1 MKRFFTLFVVLIV
14 FNSWFN
20 APTVQAQGGPDPTL
34 AAAVRRYL
42 ELRPTDSIKW
52 KTLKKFSDSSG
63 SIKSL
68 KGLELATNLEW
79 LEIYNSPI
87 RDLTPLANLKK
98 LREIR
103 IWDSEVNDITPLS
116 GLIQLEI
123 LELTNARFRSQ
134 LSDIRP
140 VAGLTQLVYLHLSG
154 HEIKDIRPVA
164 RLRNLPGL
172 TLGGNQISDIT
183 PLAGLMQLE
192 FLAIGINQ
200 ISDITP
206 LAGLTQLQTLALNRN
221 QIGDISL
228 LARFTQLKYLHIGDN
243 EIRDITPLAG
253 LTQLAALALYDNQIK
268 DITPLTGLKR
278 LEGLDLGGNQIKD
291 ITPLT
296 GLTKLRGLG
305 LATNHIKDLSPL
317 ARLRNLQALFL
328 SCNQISNITPLTGL
342 TKLEMLDLGENPI
355 TDTDRLKTL
364 PKLTTLRLGGNPSDH
379 YILRPPIKVPDLFI
393 YFPITSQ
400 PVCPTRDP
408 KPETPPQET
417 SPQETSPQETPPQ
430 SLVSTSVNEADL
442 PPIYWVDSESN
453 TLYRLT
459 DGEVEPLLPN
469 VQNATNL
476 AIDVMNDK
484 LYWTEQTSNKTGNI
498 RCANLDGTH
507 PQLVKNLTSVPHDIA
522 LDTTGGKIYLT
533 NSWGK
538 VQRFNV
544 DGSDF
549 QPNLITGLDTPK
561 RLVLDVLS
569 SKVYWTEKSGRI
581 RRANLDGSNIQD
593 VVTGLATPMDITLF
607 RNKIYWAEKT
617 GENQGEIRHA
627 TLNGNPNPVTYTTF
641 TQGFPVGI
649 AVDALENTLYW
660 TTSRGNIGRSSLDGS
675 DFQPNLVTGLRA
687 PSALV
692 LNVEM
697 PMAVETPEILTTDA
711 VLSILPSPVPS
722 PTIGEQLTLNVNIAG
737 GKAVAGYQVT
747 VQFDA
752 TALRHVESRN
762 GDYLPSGASFVPPV
776 INRNR
781 VTLAATALTGMSNGD
796 GALATLTFE
805 VVAAKA
811 STLTLSDVLL
821 SDSKGNTVSPQVESG
836 QVTEPP
842 KPKEDVNGDG
852 VVNIQDLVLVASNFG
867 EIGQNRADVNDD
879 GIVNISDLVLVA
891 GAFGTG
897 AGAPSL
903 DPSSLERLTTA
914 DVREWLSQAH
924 QLNSISPTHQRGRL
938 VLEQLLA
945 ALVPKETLL
954 LPNYPNPFNPE
965 TWIPYQLVKAGNV
978 KIIIYDAKGTVVR
991 HMELGHQSAGY
1002 YASRSRAAYWDGR
1015 NTLGERVASGIY
1027 FYQLQTDDVSLLR
1040 KMIIL
1045 K

>member
-34 AAAVRRYL
+34 AAAVRRHL

-68 KGLELATNLEW
+68 KGLELAANLEW

-87 RDLTPLANLKK
+87 HDLTPLANLKK

-103 IWDSEVNDITPLS
+103 IWDSEVNDITPLA
-116 GLIQLEI
+116 GLIQLEV
-123 LELTNARFRSQ
+123 LSLANTRSRSQ

-140 VAGLTQLVYLHLSG
+140 VAGLTQLDYLDLSG
-154 HEIKDIRPVA
+154 HEIRDIRPVA
-164 RLRNLPGL
+164 GLRNLPGL
-172 TLGGNQISDIT
+172 GLGGNQISDIT
-183 PLAGLMQLE
+183 PLAGLTQLE
-192 FLAIGINQ
+192 SLAISINQ

-206 LAGLTQLQTLALNRN
+206 LAGLTQLETLSLAYN
-221 QIGDISL
+221 QVSDITL
-228 LARFTQLKYLHIGDN
+228 LARLRKLKALHLGDN
-243 EIRDITPLAG
+243 EISDITPLAG
-253 LTQLAALALYDNQIK
+253 LTQLAALALYDNQIN
-268 DITPLTGLKR
+268 DITSLTGLKR
-278 LEGLDLGGNQIKD
+278 LEALDLGGNQIKD
-291 ITPLT
+291 ISPLT

-305 LATNHIKDLSPL
+305 LATNHINDLSPL

-342 TKLEMLDLGENPI
+342 TKLETLDLGENRV
-355 TDTDRLKTL
+355 TDAGRLKTL
-364 PKLTTLRLGGNPSDH
+364 PKLTTLRLGGNPSAR
-379 YILRPPIKVPDLFI
+379 YPLRPPIKVPDLFI
-393 YFPITSQ
+393 YFSITSQ

-417 SPQETSPQETPPQ
+417 PPQETSPQETPPQ
-430 SLVSTSVNEADL
+430 SPVSTSVNEADL

-484 LYWTEQTSNKTGNI
+484 LYWTEQTSNKTGKI

-569 SKVYWTEKSGRI
+569 SKVYWTEKPGRI

-617 GENQGEIRHA
+617 GENQGEIRYA
-627 TLNGNPNPVTYTTF
+627 TLNGNPDPVTYTTF
-641 TQGFPVGI
+641 TEGFPVGI
-649 AVDALENTLYW
+649 AVNAMENKLYW
-660 TTSRGNIGRSSLDGS
+660 TTSLGEIGRANIDGS
-675 DFQPNLVTGLRA
+675 NFQPNVVTGLGA
-687 PSALV
+687 PGSLAIESRLPEV
-692 LNVEM
+692 LATN
-697 PMAVETPEILTTDA
+697 A
-711 VLSILPSPVPS
+711 VLSISPSSVTS
-722 PTIGEQLTLNVNIAG
+722 PAIGQRLTINLNIADG
-737 GKAVAGYQVT
+737 EAVAGYQVT
-747 VQFDA
+747 VQFNP
-752 TALRHVESRN
+752 TALRYVESRN

-852 VVNIQDLVLVASNFG
+852 VVNIQDLVLVAANLG
-867 EIGQNRADVNDD
+867 KTGQNVADVNADEV
-879 GIVNISDLVLVA
+879 VNIQDLVKVA
-891 GAFGTG
+891 GALGNAT
-897 AGAPSL
+897 AAPSL
-903 DPSSLERLTTA
+903 HPQALAMFTAA
-914 DVREWLSQAH
+914 DVQKWLSQTASVD
-924 QLNSISPTHQRGRL
+924 LTDIVSQRGIRF
-938 VLEQLLA
+938 LEQLLA
-945 ALVPKETLL
+945 ALIPKDTVL

-965 TWIPYQLVKAGNV
+965 TWIPYQLAIPADVQ
-978 KIIIYDAKGTVVR
+978 ILIYDTRGIVVR
-991 HMELGHQSAGY
+991 RLALGYQSTGY
-1002 YASRSRAAYWDGR
+1002 YTSPSRAAYWNGR
-1015 NTLGERVASGIY
+1015 NNLGERVASGIY
-1027 FYQLQTDDVSLLR
+1027 FYQLLTNEISPLR
-1040 KMIIL
+1040 KMVIL